1 MKVNNLITIDGI
13 SGAGKGTLAKSL
25 ALELNYSLLD
35 SGNLYRLVGLIAKRL
50 ETSNSEEIAKEL
62 NSRKITMEF
71 DNLKG
76 LTEVFFGSE
85 RVTEEL
91 RNEEVAMEASNFAK
105 DSFIRN
111 TLIKHQRDYFDSN
124 KGLIADG
131 RDMGTV
137 IFPEARWKFFL
148 IASIE
153 ERAKRRLRQLKE
165 VGLEVNMPTLVD
177 NIRKRDKLDT
187 KRDISP
193 AVPAEDAL
201 TIDTSDLSA
210 GELKKRV
217 LKIIRTVD
225 Q

>member
-62 NSRKITMEF
+62 NSRKIKMKF

-91 RNEEVAMEASNFAK
+91 RHEEVAMEASNFAK

-111 TLIKHQRDYFDSN
+111 TLIKHQKDYFDSN

-165 VGLEVNMPTLVD
+165 VGLEVNMPTLID
-177 NIRKRDKLDT
+177 NIKVRDEQDKN
-187 KRDISP
+187 RDISP

-201 TIDTSDLSA
+201 TIDTSNLSA
-210 GELKKRV
+210 EGLKNKV
-217 LKIIRTVD
+217 LEIIKD
-225 Q
+225 

>member
-50 ETSNSEEIAKEL
+50 KTSNSEEIAKEL

-91 RNEEVAMEASNFAK
+91 RHEEVAMEASNFAK

-111 TLIKHQRDYFDSN
+111 TLIKHQKDYFDSN

-165 VGLEVNMPTLVD
+165 VGLEVKMPTLID
-177 NIRKRDKLDT
+177 NIKVRDEQDT
-187 KRDISP
+187 NRDISP

-201 TIDTSDLSA
+201 TIDTSNLSA
-210 GELKKRV
+210 EGLKNKV
-217 LKIIRTVD
+217 LKIIKD
-225 Q
+225 

>member
-62 NSRKITMEF
+62 NSRKIKMKF

-91 RNEEVAMEASNFAK
+91 RHEEVAMEASNFAK

-148 IASIE
+148 IASIK

-165 VGLEVNMPTLVD
+165 VGLEVNMPTLID
-177 NIRKRDKLDT
+177 NIKVRDEQDKN
-187 KRDISP
+187 RDISP

-201 TIDTSDLSA
+201 TIDTSNLSA
-210 GELKKRV
+210 EGLKNKV
-217 LKIIRTVD
+217 LEIIKD
-225 Q
+225 

>member
-62 NSRKITMEF
+62 YSRKITMEF

-111 TLIKHQRDYFDSN
+111 TLIKHQKDYFDSN

-165 VGLEVNMPTLVD
+165 VGLEVNMPTLID
-177 NIRKRDKLDT
+177 NIKVRDEQDAN
-187 KRDISP
+187 RDISP

-201 TIDTSDLSA
+201 TIDTSNLSA
-210 GELKKRV
+210 EGLKNKV
-217 LKIIRTVD
+217 LEIIKD
-225 Q
+225 

>member
-62 NSRKITMEF
+62 NSRKIKMKF

-91 RNEEVAMEASNFAK
+91 RHEEVAMEASNFAK

-165 VGLEVNMPTLVD
+165 VGLEVNMPTLID
-177 NIRKRDKLDT
+177 NIKVRDEQDKN
-187 KRDISP
+187 RDISP

-201 TIDTSDLSA
+201 TIDTSNLSA
-210 GELKKRV
+210 EGLKNKV
-217 LKIIRTVD
+217 LEIIKD
-225 Q
+225 

>member
-13 SGAGKGTLAKSL
+13 SGVGKGTLAKSL

-91 RNEEVAMEASNFAK
+91 RHEEVAMEASNFAK

-111 TLIKHQRDYFDSN
+111 TLIKHQKDYFDSN

-165 VGLEVNMPTLVD
+165 VGLEVNMPTLID
-177 NIRKRDKLDT
+177 NIKVRDEQDT
-187 KRDISP
+187 NRDISP

-201 TIDTSDLSA
+201 IIDTSNLSA
-210 GELKKRV
+210 EGLKNKV
-217 LKIIRTVD
+217 LEIIKD
-225 Q
+225 

>member
-62 NSRKITMEF
+62 NSRKITMKF

-91 RNEEVAMEASNFAK
+91 RHEEVAMEASNFAK

-111 TLIKHQRDYFDSN
+111 TLIKHQKDYFDSN

-165 VGLEVNMPTLVD
+165 VGLEVNMPTLID
-177 NIRKRDKLDT
+177 NIKVRDEQDT
-187 KRDISP
+187 NRDISP

-201 TIDTSDLSA
+201 TIDTSNLSA
-210 GELKKRV
+210 EGLKNKV
-217 LKIIRTVD
+217 LEIIKD
-225 Q
+225 

>member
-91 RNEEVAMEASNFAK
+91 RYEEVAMEASNFAK

-111 TLIKHQRDYFDSN
+111 TLIKHQKDYFDSN

-165 VGLEVNMPTLVD
+165 VGLEVKMPTLID
-177 NIRKRDKLDT
+177 NIKVRDEQDT
-187 KRDISP
+187 NRDISP

-201 TIDTSDLSA
+201 TIDTSNLSA
-210 GELKKRV
+210 EGLKNKV
-217 LKIIRTVD
+217 LEIIKD
-225 Q
+225 

>member
-62 NSRKITMEF
+62 NSRKIKMKF

-91 RNEEVAMEASNFAK
+91 RHEEVAMEASNFAK

-111 TLIKHQRDYFDSN
+111 TLIKHQKDYFDSN

-165 VGLEVNMPTLVD
+165 VGLEVNMPTLID
-177 NIRKRDKLDT
+177 NIKVRDEQDT
-187 KRDISP
+187 NRNISP

-201 TIDTSDLSA
+201 TIDTSNLSA
-210 GELKKRV
+210 EGLKNKV
-217 LKIIRTVD
+217 LEIIKD
-225 Q
+225 

>member
-71 DNLKG
+71 DNLKD

-91 RNEEVAMEASNFAK
+91 RHEEVAMEASNFAK

-111 TLIKHQRDYFDSN
+111 TLIKHQKDYFDSN

-165 VGLEVNMPTLVD
+165 VGLEVKMPTLID
-177 NIRKRDKLDT
+177 NIKFRDEQDT
-187 KRDISP
+187 NRDISP

-201 TIDTSDLSA
+201 TIDTSNLSA
-210 GELKKRV
+210 EGLKNKV
-217 LKIIRTVD
+217 LEIIKN
-225 Q
+225 

>member
-25 ALELNYSLLD
+25 AFELNYSLLD

-91 RNEEVAMEASNFAK
+91 RHEEVAMEASNFAK
-105 DSFIRN
+105 DSFIRY
-111 TLIKHQRDYFDSN
+111 TLIRHQRDYFDSN

-165 VGLEVNMPTLVD
+165 VGLEVNMPTLID
-177 NIRKRDKLDT
+177 NIKVRDEQDKN
-187 KRDISP
+187 RDISP

-201 TIDTSDLSA
+201 TIDTSNLSA
-210 GELKKRV
+210 EELKNKV
-217 LKIIRTVD
+217 LEIIKD
-225 Q
+225 

>member
-50 ETSNSEEIAKEL
+50 ETSNSEEITKEL

-76 LTEVFFGSE
+76 LTEVFFGLE

-91 RNEEVAMEASNFAK
+91 RHEEVAMEASNFAK

-111 TLIKHQRDYFDSN
+111 TLIKYQKDYFDSN

-148 IASIE
+148 TASIE

-177 NIRKRDKLDT
+177 NIKVRDEQDT
-187 KRDISP
+187 NRDISP

-201 TIDTSDLSA
+201 IIDTSNLSA
-210 GELKKRV
+210 EGLKNKV
-217 LKIIRTVD
+217 LEIIKD
-225 Q
+225 

>member
-50 ETSNSEEIAKEL
+50 KTSNSEEIAKEL

-91 RNEEVAMEASNFAK
+91 RHEEVAMEASNFAK

-111 TLIKHQRDYFDSN
+111 TLIKHQKDYFDSN

-165 VGLEVNMPTLVD
+165 VGLEVNMPTLID
-177 NIRKRDKLDT
+177 NIKVRDEQDKN
-187 KRDISP
+187 RDISP

-201 TIDTSDLSA
+201 TIDTSNLSA
-210 GELKKRV
+210 EGLKNKV
-217 LKIIRTVD
+217 LEIIKD
-225 Q
+225 

>member
-91 RNEEVAMEASNFAK
+91 RHEEIAMEASNFAK

-111 TLIKHQRDYFDSN
+111 TLIKHQKDYFDSN

-165 VGLEVNMPTLVD
+165 VGLEVNMPTLID
-177 NIRKRDKLDT
+177 NIKVRDAQDKN
-187 KRDISP
+187 RDISP

-201 TIDTSDLSA
+201 TIDTSNLSA
-210 GELKKRV
+210 EGLKNKV
-217 LKIIRTVD
+217 LEIIKD
-225 Q
+225 

>member
-50 ETSNSEEIAKEL
+50 KTSNSEEIAKEL
-62 NSRKITMEF
+62 NSRKITMKF

-111 TLIKHQRDYFDSN
+111 TLIRHQKDYFDSN

-131 RDMGTV
+131 RDMGTI

-165 VGLEVNMPTLVD
+165 VGLEVNMPTLID
-177 NIRKRDKLDT
+177 NIKVRDEQDT
-187 KRDISP
+187 NRDISP
-193 AVPAEDAL
+193 TVPAEDAL
-201 TIDTSDLSA
+201 TIDTSNLSA
-210 GELKKRV
+210 EGLKNKV
-217 LKIIRTVD
+217 LEIIKD
-225 Q
+225 

>member
-111 TLIKHQRDYFDSN
+111 TLIKHQKDYFDSN

-165 VGLEVNMPTLVD
+165 VGLEVNMPTLID
-177 NIRKRDKLDT
+177 NIKVRDEQDT
-187 KRDISP
+187 NRDISP

-201 TIDTSDLSA
+201 TIDTSNLSA
-210 GELKKRV
+210 EGLKNKV
-217 LKIIRTVD
+217 LEIIKD
-225 Q
+225 

>member
-50 ETSNSEEIAKEL
+50 ETNNSEEIAKEL

-91 RNEEVAMEASNFAK
+91 RHEEVAMEASNFAK

-165 VGLEVNMPTLVD
+165 VGLEVNMPTLID
-177 NIRKRDKLDT
+177 NIKVRDEQDT
-187 KRDISP
+187 NRDISP

-201 TIDTSDLSA
+201 TIDTSNLSA
-210 GELKKRV
+210 EELKNKV
-217 LKIIRTVD
+217 LEIIKD
-225 Q
+225 

>member
-91 RNEEVAMEASNFAK
+91 RYEEVAMEASNFAK

-165 VGLEVNMPTLVD
+165 VGLEVNMPTLID
-177 NIRKRDKLDT
+177 NIKVRDEQDT
-187 KRDISP
+187 NRDISP

-201 TIDTSDLSA
+201 TIDTSNLSA
-210 GELKKRV
+210 EELKNKV
-217 LKIIRTVD
+217 LEIIKD
-225 Q
+225 

>member
-62 NSRKITMEF
+62 NSRKITMKF

-111 TLIKHQRDYFDSN
+111 TLIRHQKDYFDSN

-131 RDMGTV
+131 RDMGTI

-165 VGLEVNMPTLVD
+165 VGLEVNMPTLID
-177 NIRKRDKLDT
+177 NIKVRDEQDIN
-187 KRDISP
+187 RDISP

-201 TIDTSDLSA
+201 TIDTSNLSA
-210 GELKKRV
+210 EGLKNKV
-217 LKIIRTVD
+217 LEIIKD
-225 Q
+225 

>member
-13 SGAGKGTLAKSL
+13 SGVGKGTLAKSL

-91 RNEEVAMEASNFAK
+91 RHEEVAMEASNFAK

-111 TLIKHQRDYFDSN
+111 TLIKHQKDYFDSN

-148 IASIE
+148 TASIE

-165 VGLEVNMPTLVD
+165 VGLEVNMPTLIE
-177 NIRKRDKLDT
+177 NIKVRDEQDKN
-187 KRDISP
+187 RDISP

-201 TIDTSDLSA
+201 TIDTSNLSA
-210 GELKKRV
+210 EGLKNKV
-217 LKIIRTVD
+217 LEIIKD
-225 Q
+225 

>member
-91 RNEEVAMEASNFAK
+91 RYEEVAMEASNFAK

-111 TLIKHQRDYFDSN
+111 ALIKHQKDYFDSN

-165 VGLEVNMPTLVD
+165 VGLEVNMPTLID
-177 NIRKRDKLDT
+177 NIKVRDEQDKN
-187 KRDISP
+187 RDISP

-201 TIDTSDLSA
+201 TIDTSNLSA
-210 GELKKRV
+210 EGLKNKV
-217 LKIIRTVD
+217 LEIIKD
-225 Q
+225 

>member
-62 NSRKITMEF
+62 NSRKITMKF

-91 RNEEVAMEASNFAK
+91 RYEEVAMEASNFAK

-165 VGLEVNMPTLVD
+165 VGLEVNMPTLID
-177 NIRKRDKLDT
+177 NIKVRDEQDKN
-187 KRDISP
+187 RDISP

-201 TIDTSDLSA
+201 TIDTSNLSA
-210 GELKKRV
+210 EGLKNKV
-217 LKIIRTVD
+217 LEIIKD
-225 Q
+225 

>member
-62 NSRKITMEF
+62 NSRKITREF

-76 LTEVFFGSE
+76 LTEVLFGSE

-111 TLIKHQRDYFDSN
+111 TLIKHQKDYFDSN

-153 ERAKRRLRQLKE
+153 ERAKRRLRQLNE
-165 VGLEVNMPTLVD
+165 VGLEVKMPTLID
-177 NIRKRDKLDT
+177 NIKVRDEQDT
-187 KRDISP
+187 NRDISP

-201 TIDTSDLSA
+201 TIDTSNLSA
-210 GELKKRV
+210 EGLKNKV
-217 LKIIRTVD
+217 LEIIKD
-225 Q
+225 

>member
-13 SGAGKGTLAKSL
+13 SGVGKGTLAKSL

-62 NSRKITMEF
+62 NSRKIKMEY

-76 LTEVFFGSE
+76 LTEDFFGSE

-91 RNEEVAMEASNFAK
+91 RHEEVAMEASNFAK

-111 TLIKHQRDYFDSN
+111 TLIKHQKDYFDSN

-165 VGLEVNMPTLVD
+165 VGLEVKMPTLID
-177 NIRKRDKLDT
+177 NIKVRDEQDT
-187 KRDISP
+187 NRDISP

-201 TIDTSDLSA
+201 TIDTSNLSA
-210 GELKKRV
+210 EGLKNKV
-217 LKIIRTVD
+217 LEIIKD
-225 Q
+225 

>member
-91 RNEEVAMEASNFAK
+91 RHEEVAMEASNFAK

-165 VGLEVNMPTLVD
+165 VGLEVNMPTLID
-177 NIRKRDKLDT
+177 NIKVRDEQDKN
-187 KRDISP
+187 RDISP

-201 TIDTSDLSA
+201 TIDTSNLSA
-210 GELKKRV
+210 EELKNKV
-217 LKIIRTVD
+217 LEIIKD
-225 Q
+225 

>member
-111 TLIKHQRDYFDSN
+111 TLIKHQKDYFDSN

-165 VGLEVNMPTLVD
+165 VGLEVNMPTLID
-177 NIRKRDKLDT
+177 NIKVRDEQDAN
-187 KRDISP
+187 RDISP

-201 TIDTSDLSA
+201 TIDTSNLSA
-210 GELKKRV
+210 EGLKNKV
-217 LKIIRTVD
+217 LEIIKD
-225 Q
+225 

>member
-1 MKVNNLITIDGI
+1 MKINNLITIDGI
-13 SGAGKGTLAKSL
+13 SGVGKGTLAKSL

-111 TLIKHQRDYFDSN
+111 TLIKHQKDYFDSN

-165 VGLEVNMPTLVD
+165 VGLEVNMPTLID
-177 NIRKRDKLDT
+177 NIKVRDEQDRN
-187 KRDISP
+187 RDISP

-201 TIDTSDLSA
+201 TIDTSNLSA
-210 GELKKRV
+210 EGLKDKV
-217 LKIIRTVD
+217 LKIIKD
-225 Q
+225 

>member
-62 NSRKITMEF
+62 NSRKITMKF

-91 RNEEVAMEASNFAK
+91 RYEEVAMEASNFAK
-105 DSFIRN
+105 DTFIRN
-111 TLIKHQRDYFDSN
+111 TLIKHQKDYFDSN

-165 VGLEVNMPTLVD
+165 VGLEVNMPTLID
-177 NIRKRDKLDT
+177 NIKVRDEQDKN
-187 KRDISP
+187 RDISP

-201 TIDTSDLSA
+201 TIDTSNLSA
-210 GELKKRV
+210 EELKNKV
-217 LKIIRTVD
+217 LEIIKD
-225 Q
+225 

>member
-91 RNEEVAMEASNFAK
+91 RHEEVAMEASNFAK

-111 TLIKHQRDYFDSN
+111 TLIKHQKDYFDSK

-165 VGLEVNMPTLVD
+165 VGLEVNMPTLID
-177 NIRKRDKLDT
+177 NIKVRDEQDKN
-187 KRDISP
+187 RDISP

-201 TIDTSDLSA
+201 TIDTSNLSA
-210 GELKKRV
+210 EELKNKV
-217 LKIIRTVD
+217 LEIIKD
-225 Q
+225 

>member
-91 RNEEVAMEASNFAK
+91 RHEEVAMEASNFAK

-165 VGLEVNMPTLVD
+165 VGLEVNMPTLID
-177 NIRKRDKLDT
+177 NIKVRDEQDKN
-187 KRDISP
+187 RDISP

-201 TIDTSDLSA
+201 TIDTSNLSA
-210 GELKKRV
+210 EGLKNKV
-217 LKIIRTVD
+217 LEIIKD
-225 Q
+225 

>member
-62 NSRKITMEF
+62 NSRKIKMKF

-91 RNEEVAMEASNFAK
+91 RHEEVAMEASNFAK

-111 TLIKHQRDYFDSN
+111 TLIKHQRDYYDSN

-148 IASIE
+148 IASIK

-165 VGLEVNMPTLVD
+165 VGLEVNMPTLID
-177 NIRKRDKLDT
+177 NIKVRDEQDT
-187 KRDISP
+187 NRDISP

-201 TIDTSDLSA
+201 TIDTSNLSA
-210 GELKKRV
+210 EGLKNKV
-217 LKIIRTVD
+217 LEIIKD
-225 Q
+225 

>member
-62 NSRKITMEF
+62 NSRKIKMEF

-91 RNEEVAMEASNFAK
+91 RHEEVAMEASNFAK

-165 VGLEVNMPTLVD
+165 VGLEVNMPTLIV
-177 NIRKRDKLDT
+177 NIKVRDEQDRN
-187 KRDISP
+187 RDISP

-201 TIDTSDLSA
+201 TIDTSNLSA
-210 GELKKRV
+210 EGLKNKV
-217 LKIIRTVD
+217 LEIIKD
-225 Q
+225 

>member
-91 RNEEVAMEASNFAK
+91 RHEEVAMEASNFAK

-111 TLIKHQRDYFDSN
+111 TLIKHQKDYFDSN

-148 IASIE
+148 IASIK

-165 VGLEVNMPTLVD
+165 VGLEVNMPTLID
-177 NIRKRDKLDT
+177 NIKVRDEQDT
-187 KRDISP
+187 NRDISP
-193 AVPAEDAL
+193 TVPAEDAL
-201 TIDTSDLSA
+201 TIDTSNLSA
-210 GELKKRV
+210 EGLKNKV
-217 LKIIRTVD
+217 LEIIKD
-225 Q
+225 

>member
-91 RNEEVAMEASNFAK
+91 RHEEVAMEASNFAK

-111 TLIKHQRDYFDSN
+111 TLIKHQKDYFDSN

-148 IASIE
+148 TASIE

-165 VGLEVNMPTLVD
+165 VGLEVNMPTLID
-177 NIRKRDKLDT
+177 NIKVRDEQDAN
-187 KRDISP
+187 RDISP

-201 TIDTSDLSA
+201 TIDTSNLSA
-210 GELKKRV
+210 EGLKNKV
-217 LKIIRTVD
+217 LEIIKD
-225 Q
+225 

>member
-62 NSRKITMEF
+62 NSRKIKMKF
-71 DNLKG
+71 DNVKG

-91 RNEEVAMEASNFAK
+91 RHEEVAMEASNFAK

-111 TLIKHQRDYFDSN
+111 TLIKHQKDYFDSN

-148 IASIE
+148 VASIE

-165 VGLEVNMPTLVD
+165 VGLEVNMPTLID
-177 NIRKRDKLDT
+177 NIKVRDEQDKN
-187 KRDISP
+187 RDISP

-201 TIDTSDLSA
+201 TIDTSNLSA
-210 GELKKRV
+210 EGLKNKV
-217 LKIIRTVD
+217 LEIIKD
-225 Q
+225 

>member
-35 SGNLYRLVGLIAKRL
+35 SGNLYRLFGLIAKRL

-91 RNEEVAMEASNFAK
+91 RHEEVAMEASNFAK

-111 TLIKHQRDYFDSN
+111 TLIKHQKDYFDSN

-148 IASIE
+148 TASIE

-165 VGLEVNMPTLVD
+165 VGLEVNMPTLID
-177 NIRKRDKLDT
+177 NIKVRDEQDKN
-187 KRDISP
+187 RDISP

-201 TIDTSDLSA
+201 TIDTSNLSA
-210 GELKKRV
+210 EGLKNKV
-217 LKIIRTVD
+217 LEIIKD
-225 Q
+225 

>member
-91 RNEEVAMEASNFAK
+91 RYEEVAMEASNFAK

-111 TLIKHQRDYFDSN
+111 TLIKHQKDYFDSN

-165 VGLEVNMPTLVD
+165 VGLEVNMPTLID
-177 NIRKRDKLDT
+177 NIKVRDEQDRN
-187 KRDISP
+187 RDISP

-201 TIDTSDLSA
+201 TIDTSNLSA
-210 GELKKRV
+210 EELKNKV
-217 LKIIRTVD
+217 LEIIKD
-225 Q
+225 